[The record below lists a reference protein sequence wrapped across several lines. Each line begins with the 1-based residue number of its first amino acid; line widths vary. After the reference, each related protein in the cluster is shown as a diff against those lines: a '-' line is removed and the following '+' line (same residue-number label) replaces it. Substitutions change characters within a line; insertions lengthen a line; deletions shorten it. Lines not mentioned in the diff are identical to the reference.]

1 MKPSTDHA
9 LIAHFDIDALRD
21 TGQAVWQLIYIDL
34 RTAQEGVRATLAAEA
49 YHRKVKFIM
58 PATTTTLGEPSC
70 TPTDTTKPT
79 SKPLTSG
86 ATSLAATPP
95 AADDTSGSTTNPD
108 PTPTPLTP
116 SSPEQ
121 LHSLLEDDRRADLLA
136 RYAAL
141 NYTDQA
147 KFQEGVRAT
156 LAAEEY
162 HRKVKFIMP
171 ATTTTLG
178 EPSCAMT
185 LEDAATADG
194 VQSSSPAMTTTAPS
208 RTSGFTTN
216 PDPTPAPTTKATT
229 VGSPR
234 ATQPDSR
241 KGKNDEQRRDDLL
254 ARYAA
259 LNYTDQAKFRALGI
273 PRDDLDAI
281 EAAIVEL
288 EVDPFDR
295 VTPPPEPEPEPDVQ
309 IVELD
314 DGDPIGNETIDGL
327 LADIAASAHKETIN
341 RWARQASD
349 AGLTIDVRT
358 HRRYRYWLVLYLAL
372 QLAEAFRGDDETVVA
387 FISLMEDDI
396 GPCLARMSIDEALDT
411 LARLAAIAEM
421 ADDMIPEQQTLLG

>member
-1 MKPSTDHA
+1 MD
-9 LIAHFDIDALRD
+9 
-21 TGQAVWQLIYIDL
+21 
-34 RTAQEGVRATLAAEA
+34 
-49 YHRKVKFIM
+49 
-58 PATTTTLGEPSC
+58 
-70 TPTDTTKPT
+70 
-79 SKPLTSG
+79 
-86 ATSLAATPP
+86 
-95 AADDTSGSTTNPD
+95 
-108 PTPTPLTP
+108 
-116 SSPEQ
+116 
-121 LHSLLEDDRRADLLA
+121 
-136 RYAAL
+136 
-141 NYTDQA
+141 
-147 KFQEGVRAT
+147 
-156 LAAEEY
+156 
-162 HRKVKFIMP
+162 
-171 ATTTTLG
+171 
-178 EPSCAMT
+178 
-185 LEDAATADG
+185 
-194 VQSSSPAMTTTAPS
+194 
-208 RTSGFTTN
+208 
-216 PDPTPAPTTKATT
+216 
-229 VGSPR
+229 SPR